1 MVVGNYRGGLSFW
14 RSDLGS
20 AVNAPNAS
28 SVFDLYPNPATESV
42 ELVHRRSLGGPTTVT
57 ILNTQG
63 QLIHQQAITSE
74 RITLDISGLNTGVY
88 LVRLMGPTG
97 SFTQRLIVTGR
108 P

>member
-1 MVVGNYRGGLSFW
+1 
-14 RSDLGS
+14 
-20 AVNAPNAS
+20 
-28 SVFDLYPNPATESV
+28 V
-42 ELVHRRSLGGPTTVT
+42 ELILRQMLAGPTTVT
-57 ILNTQG
+57 LLNTQG
-63 QLIHQQAITSE
+63 QVIHQQAITSE

>member
-1 MVVGNYRGGLSFW
+1 
-14 RSDLGS
+14 
-20 AVNAPNAS
+20 
-28 SVFDLYPNPATESV
+28 
-42 ELVHRRSLGGPTTVT
+42 VT
-57 ILNTQG
+57 LLNTQG
-63 QLIHQQAITSE
+63 QVIHQQAITSE